1 MNFDIFFS
9 LQLSHKILILSLC
22 CCHVLS
28 LNLVNSLNVIPSV
41 SDSLYFSSQAL
52 ATQESTHPIALFI
65 VLTLCSLAVVDF
77 ISLIETHPQQNSQL
91 PSFPLST
98 ITKPQIPALFNLE
111 HSPLLS
117 VHGVR
122 QPPLT
127 TALDAGAD
135 TTSLKPSVVSL
146 YRPGKH
152 SLSHLQAEVTPFPPP
167 HLQHCLMFP

>member
-1 MNFDIFFS
+1 MPPLHPADRNAA
-9 LQLSHKILILSLC
+9 
-22 CCHVLS
+22 
-28 LNLVNSLNVIPSV
+28 P
-41 SDSLYFSSQAL
+41 DSRTGTADGAGHMAG
-52 ATQESTHPIALFI
+52 ATFTKPECPIALFI